1 MQVLRS
7 EVRTGLLVLLTMGLA
22 VGIVLYLS
30 SPGLLRPRKPFRV
43 YFDNAAGIKQGA
55 TVTLAGRKIGTVSR
69 IQSPVALKDRPL
81 ERPDYEAMVE
91 VQVQSDAQI
100 YKENS
105 VSMRSFGLLAELVV
119 DFDNGNPLSGL
130 AEPNARFVGT
140 RQPDLGEVGP
150 QIIQKL
156 DPALKQ
162 AEATLAELQR
172 TSHNLTLLTQPDS
185 PLTEAVKNFRSV
197 GGNLKVMTEKGGSFD
212 ESLEKLRDSLTRVQD
227 ITAQVQKDN
236 NLEKML
242 ANFNAASA
250 RLKSELDELNG
261 TLTTSLP
268 RLNEII
274 EDFGEL
280 SDKLKHQP
288 WRIVWPTTIKYPQD
302 QQQATRPTPIP
313 VRKRVGQRAP

>member
-1 MQVLRS
+1 
-7 EVRTGLLVLLTMGLA
+7 MGLA

-30 SPGLLRPRKPFRV
+30 SPGLLRPLKPFRV

-55 TVTLAGRKIGTVSR
+55 TVMLAGRKIGTVSR

-212 ESLEKLRDSLTRVQD
+212 VSLEKLRDSLNRVQD

-302 QQQATRPTPIP
+302 QQQATPPTPIP

>member
-1 MQVLRS
+1 
-7 EVRTGLLVLLTMGLA
+7 MGLA

-30 SPGLLRPRKPFRV
+30 SPGLLRPLKPFRV

-55 TVTLAGRKIGTVSR
+55 TVMLAGRKIGTVSR

-150 QIIQKL
+150 QIIKKL

-212 ESLEKLRDSLTRVQD
+212 VSLEKLRDSLNRVQD

-302 QQQATRPTPIP
+302 QQQATPPTPIP

>member
-30 SPGLLRPRKPFRV
+30 SPGLLRPLKPFRV

-55 TVTLAGRKIGTVSR
+55 TVMLAGRKIGTVSR
-69 IQSPVALKDRPL
+69 IQSPVALKDRPP
-81 ERPDYEAMVE
+81 ERLDYEAMVE

-100 YKENS
+100 YKENT

-119 DFDNGNPLSGL
+119 DFNNGNPLSGL

-150 QIIQKL
+150 QIIKKI

-162 AEATLAELQR
+162 AEVTLAELQR
-172 TSHNLTLLTQPDS
+172 TSYNLTLLTQPDS

-212 ESLEKLRDSLTRVQD
+212 VSLEKLRDSLNRVQD

-236 NLEKML
+236 NLEKTL

-261 TLTTSLP
+261 TLSTSLP
-268 RLNEII
+268 RLNGII

-302 QQQATRPTPIP
+302 QQQAARPTPGP
-313 VRKRVGQRAP
+313 VRKRARE